1 MRVLYLTTEWPNEAV
16 PNNGIFV
23 REFAHAAAT
32 VADIAVVAIDRSRG
46 GKGLFDVTR
55 LPDERLP
62 VWRVRYRSFPRP
74 LSYLA
79 YVLGTMS
86 ALRRAKAAGFT
97 PDVVHTHSFRA
108 TLLAALLVHK
118 PIVYTE
124 QWSIFL
130 PDNPNE
136 LPPALQRAARIA
148 FRRAQIILPPSDA
161 MRRALQELA
170 PRAAFRVIPNVVD
183 HEAFPLKEGAPSAD
197 PSELLCAGM
206 MTENGS
212 KGIDY
217 LLEAAALL
225 AGRGRR
231 FELHLAGDGPR
242 RAEYEALAQSL
253 GIAERVHFHGL
264 IPKAELSAL
273 MRRADLFVLASR
285 FDNNP
290 CVIIEAMASGL
301 PVVAT
306 RVGGVP
312 EMVTEGTGLLVEPH
326 DPQALADGIDQ
337 ALERL
342 DEFDAAAI
350 SEYAATR
357 YGSSA
362 VAAELRGVYADAS
375 RRG

>member
-32 VADIAVVAIDRSRG
+32 VAEVAVIAIDRSRG
-46 GKGLFDVTR
+46 GEGLFEVTR
-55 LPDERLP
+55 LTEEQLP
-62 VWRVRYRSFPRP
+62 VWRVRYRRFPRP

-86 ALRRAKAAGFT
+86 ALRRAKAAGFA
-97 PDVVHTHSFRA
+97 PEVVHTHSFRA
-108 TLLAALLVHK
+108 TLLAALLVRR

-130 PDNPNE
+130 PDNPSE
-136 LPPALQRAARIA
+136 LPPTLERAARVA
-148 FRRAQIILPPSDA
+148 FARARIILPPSDA
-161 MRRALQELA
+161 MRRALEKLA
-170 PRAAFRVIPNVVD
+170 PKAAFRVIPNVVD
-183 HEAFPLKEGAPSAD
+183 HESFPLRDGTLHGKPFR
-197 PSELLCAGM
+197 LLCAGM
-206 MTENGS
+206 MTENRS

-225 AGRGRR
+225 AGRGRD

-264 IPKAELSAL
+264 IPKPELSAL
-273 MRRADLFVLASR
+273 MRRSDLFVLASR

-312 EMVTEGTGLLVEPH
+312 EMVADGTGLLVEPH
-326 DPQALADGIDQ
+326 DPRALADGIDQ
-337 ALERL
+337 AFERL
-342 DEFDAAAI
+342 DEFEPAVI

-357 YGSSA
+357 YGRVA
-362 VAAELRGVYADAS
+362 VADKLRDVYAGAS
-375 RRG
+375 GSG